1 MAKYKIV
8 IFGAGGL
15 GFEVLDLINVINK
28 KKKVYDFLGFCDPYK
43 STLINKEKN
52 YKNISDIPFRSFYAV
67 CAVMDPK
74 KKEKIFKVLK
84 KKKIKII
91 SLIHHD
97 VDIKNSKI

>member
-28 KKKVYDFLGFCDPYK
+28 KKKIYDFLGFCDPYK

-52 YKNISDIPFRSFYAV
+52 YKNISDIPFGSFAQFV
-67 CAVMDPK
+67 QLWIQ
-74 KKEKIFKVLK
+74 KKENF
-84 KKKIKII
+84 
-91 SLIHHD
+91 
-97 VDIKNSKI
+97 